1 MISTFLGVSVH
12 HLANDF
18 INEVHVKF
26 PDSPEDTKIYEIEDL
41 NKLDSNGIVQEKGKD
56 TACPIDGRQGA
67 AYVHTLQGADRVGPA
82 SIMPSYT
89 WGYTIGVIV
98 DVLNNY
104 CTTNNLNPKEVY
116 VWICFLCVNQH
127 RVIEKKRKGEV
138 VSFEE
143 FRSIFFKRVT
153 NIGQIHNN
161 YAHFIIHTFLSI
173 FHSIGRNRNIC
184 SECGVYLSYSLPLRM
199 IVVK

>member
-1 MISTFLGVSVH
+1 MLGVSVH

-18 INEVHVKF
+18 INEVRVKF
-26 PDSPEDTKIYEIEDL
+26 LDSPEDTKIYEIEDL
-41 NKLDSNGIVQEKGKD
+41 NKLDDNGIVREKGKD
-56 TACPIDGRQGA
+56 TTCPIDGRRGA
-67 AYVHTLQGADRVGPA
+67 AYVHILQGNEHVGPA
-82 SIMPSYT
+82 SIMLSYT
-89 WGYTIGVIV
+89 WGYTIGDIV

-104 CTTNNLNPKEVY
+104 CTTNKLNPKEVY

-153 NIGQIHNN
+153 NIGHIL
-161 YAHFIIHTFLSI
+161 AMMA
-173 FHSIGRNRNIC
+173 
-184 SECGVYLSYSLPLRM
+184 PW
-199 IVVK
+199 